1 MFAGCASVAR
11 EHPADP
17 FESFNR
23 SVFRFNEK
31 VDEAVLRPVATAYRD
46 ALPGPVRTGVNNFFA
61 NLGDVW
67 NFANSVLQL
76 RLQASA
82 DNFMRFN
89 VNTLFGLGGLLD
101 IATEAGIERHNEDF
115 GQTLGRWGVDSG
127 PYVVLPLLGP
137 STIRDTAALPIDGY
151 GDALGHLERIRVR
164 NSLIAL
170 RVIDDRA
177 RLLRVSQLIDDAAL
191 DSYSFTRDAY
201 LQKRRNDV
209 FDGEPPPTEPWP

>member
-1 MFAGCASVAR
+1 MPQL
-11 EHPADP
+11 E
-17 FESFNR
+17 
-23 SVFRFNEK
+23 
-31 VDEAVLRPVATAYRD
+31 
-46 ALPGPVRTGVNNFFA
+46 
-61 NLGDVW
+61 
-67 NFANSVLQL
+67 LQD
-76 RLQASA
+76 SA

-137 STIRDTAALPIDGY
+137 STLRDTAALPIDGY

-209 FDGEPPPTEPWP
+209 FDGEPPPTRALALTAFVSS